1 MPQVV
6 LTPPLFNQMSAA
18 TRQNQRPLR
27 AEAVEDRVYALQT
40 FFICVL
46 RWLKRLPS
54 RVLMLRPLVCSA
66 LFGRFPGPSVDSTVE
81 GNAGDLMTPNS
92 LTAHMLERYTLTHRG
107 RILLLL
113 LSSKW
118 NDFFGLYM
126 SLVLP
131 CRHSEDILP
140 VDSWRASPGNLPQT
154 CIFDRIH

>member
-1 MPQVV
+1 
-6 LTPPLFNQMSAA
+6 MSAA

-107 RILLLL
+107 RLLLL
-113 LSSKW
+113 LFLLSCKW
-118 NDFFGLYM
+118 SGVLGLYVTY
-126 SLVLP
+126 STLQALERRP
-131 CRHSEDILP
+131 PS
-140 VDSWRASPGNLPQT
+140 
-154 CIFDRIH
+154 